1 MIFALRPYQEEAL
14 DAIVAAEVR
23 GIRRPLLAL
32 PTGTG
37 KTVVF
42 AHLIQ
47 QRGGRSLVLVHR
59 DELIWQAAEKL
70 QVIVPDVELGIVK
83 AARDEVDAP
92 CVLASVQTLSRETRL
107 ARLPRRFQTVIVD
120 EAHHGVAETYRRVLA
135 AVGTFDANGPLT
147 VGVTATPMR
156 GDYVG
161 LDAVFQEIVYQKSIL
176 EMILA
181 GYLADLRGVQVGLR
195 VDFRRLHTRA
205 GDFIESELEDLLLEA
220 DAPEHI
226 CKAYREHALGRKALL
241 FTPTVSMA
249 MLMAAALRRDGVPA
263 EMLCG
268 ETPLEERRAILQRL
282 RSGETRVVCNCAVLT
297 EGFDE
302 PSVDSIMLMR
312 PTKSPTLYTQMIGR
326 GTRLFPGKAD
336 CLVLDLVGATARHD
350 LMSVTSLAGLP
361 LDALQNGESL
371 AEAAERQADERLRM
385 QGKLVAKRVDLFRRR
400 PLYWLHDGEH
410 FVLSLGNDGWIVLS
424 PTPEALDASERWTVR
439 HIQLQ
444 GGRTFVARD
453 LSLAY
458 AQGLAEDRARSTG
471 AGGLVNPHARWRQ
484 APASNHPKMTA
495 LLDKWGIPIPDGMTA
510 GEAAD
515 VISLELLRRAEGRRG
530 MSWTRP

>member
-1 MIFALRPYQEEAL
+1 MRFDVRPYQQEAI
-14 DAIVAAEVR
+14 DAIAAAEAR

-42 AHLIQ
+42 AHLIR

-59 DELIWQAAEKL
+59 DELLWQAAEKL
-70 QVIVPDVELGIVK
+70 QVIAPALELGMVK

-92 CVLASVQTLSRETRL
+92 CVLASVQTISRETRL
-107 ARLPRRFQTVIVD
+107 ARLPRGFQTVIVD

-135 AVGTFDANGPLT
+135 AMGSFEANGPLT
-147 VGVTATPMR
+147 LGVTATPMR
-156 GDYVG
+156 GDQVG
-161 LDAVFQEIVYQKSIL
+161 LNAVFQEIVYQQSIL

-181 GYLADLRGVQVGLR
+181 GYLADLRGVQVGLQ

-205 GDFIESELEDLLLEA
+205 GDFIESELDDLLLEA

-226 CKAYREHALGRKALL
+226 CTAYREHAQGRKALL
-241 FTPTVSMA
+241 FTPTVSLA
-249 MLMAAALRRDGVPA
+249 MRMAAALRADGVAA

-268 ETPLEERRAILQRL
+268 ETPLGERRAILQRL

-302 PSVDSIMLMR
+302 PSVDSIIIMR

-326 GTRLFPGKAD
+326 GTRLFPGKDD
-336 CLVLDLVGATARHD
+336 CLVLDLVGATSRHD
-350 LMSVTSLAGLP
+350 LMNVASLAGLP
-361 LDALQNGESL
+361 LDFLQNGESL
-371 AEAAERQADERLRM
+371 AEGAERQAAERDEWR
-385 QGKLVAKRVDLFRRR
+385 GKLVAKRVDLFRRR
-400 PLYWLHDGEH
+400 PLYWMHDGDN
-410 FVLSLGNDGWIVLS
+410 FVLSLGNRGWMVLS
-424 PTPEALDASERWTVR
+424 PTAEASERWTARYV
-439 HIQLQ
+439 QSQ
-444 GGRTFVARD
+444 GGRSVVARD

-458 AQGLAEDRARSTG
+458 AQGLAEDRARSAG
-471 AGGLVNPHARWRQ
+471 AGRLVNPHAHWRH
-484 APASNHPKMTA
+484 APVSTHPKMTA
-495 LLDKWGIPIPDGMTA
+495 LLDTWGIPMPDGMTA

-515 VISLELLRRAEGRRG
+515 VISLELLRRTEGRPRAQT
-530 MSWTRP
+530 TRW

>member
-1 MIFALRPYQEEAL
+1 MQRQSRGNITGEESVGFDLRPYQQEAL
-14 DAIVAAEVR
+14 DAIVAAEGR

-70 QVIVPDVELGIVK
+70 EIIAPDLELGIVK
-83 AARDEVDAP
+83 AAKDEVGAA

-107 ARLPRRFQTVIVD
+107 ARLSRGFQTVIVD
-120 EAHHGVAETYRRVLA
+120 EAHHGVAETYRRILA
-135 AVGTFDANGPLT
+135 VVGSFEANGPLT
-147 VGVTATPMR
+147 VGVTATPRR
-156 GDYVG
+156 GDQVG
-161 LDAVFQEIVYQKSIL
+161 LNAVFQEIVYQKTIL

-181 GYLADLRGVQVGLR
+181 GYLADVRGVQVGLH

-205 GDFIESELEDLLLEA
+205 GDFLDSELEDLLLDA

-249 MLMAAALRRDGVPA
+249 MVMATALRHDGVSA

-268 ETPLEERRAILQRL
+268 ETPLDERRAILQRL
-282 RSGETRVVCNCAVLT
+282 KSGETKVICNCAVLT

-302 PSVDSIMLMR
+302 PSVDSIIIMR

-326 GTRLFPGKAD
+326 GTRLFPGKDD
-336 CLVLDLVGATARHD
+336 CLVLDLVGATSRHD
-350 LMSVTSLAGLP
+350 LMSIASLAGLP
-361 LDALQNGESL
+361 LEALGPHESL
-371 AEAAERQADERLRM
+371 AEAAERFEAERLDW
-385 QGKLVAKRVDLFRRR
+385 QGTVSGKRVDLFRRR
-400 PLYWLHDGEH
+400 PLYWMRDGDR
-410 FVLSLGNDGWIVLS
+410 FVLSLGTDGWIVLS
-424 PTPEALDASERWTVR
+424 PTTEAAERWTVR
-439 HIQLQ
+439 HVQPQ
-444 GGRTFVARD
+444 GGRTVVWRD

-458 AQGLAEDRARSTG
+458 AQGLAEDRARNAG
-471 AGGLVNPHARWRQ
+471 AGGLVIPRPIGVKRQ
-484 APASNHPKMTA
+484 PRT
-495 LLDKWGIPIPDGMTA
+495 I
-510 GEAAD
+510 
-515 VISLELLRRAEGRRG
+515 RR
-530 MSWTRP
+530 